1 MSQGERGLTVAVTG
15 PTGTFGFGLIPLL
28 QADDRI
34 ARIIGIARRPFD
46 PAGYG
51 WTKLEYRRGDV
62 RDPATLRD
70 AFAAADVVVHLA
82 FLITGAAPAEELR
95 AVNVEGT
102 LNAFR
107 AAAAAGARRFVY
119 ASSVA
124 AYGFHHD
131 NPVGMTED
139 WPVRPAARLFYAKEK
154 AELEH
159 LLQAEAAS
167 AAAASAGAASA
178 GAASAEAAKGQ
189 AAAPALYL
197 LRPPIVLGPHAL
209 GAKDLLPGPLAPL
222 GRGLASLATRAG
234 QAVRAG
240 HLPRLP
246 VLVPSMPFQCVHEQ
260 DLGDAFLRCVVATG
274 PPGAYNVAADG
285 ILTSADVARE
295 FGLLPLP
302 MPAAPAR
309 IAARAV
315 AALPF
320 LPPAAQW
327 VEAASHPAI
336 MDTTKAK
343 NELGWTPHY
352 TALEALRDTQ
362 PSLPAGYDAQ
372 SLPPV

>member
-28 QADDRI
+28 QGDGRI

-51 WTKLEYRRGDV
+51 WTKMEYRRGDV
-62 RDPATLRD
+62 RDPAALRE
-70 AFAAADVVVHLA
+70 AFEAADVVVHLA
-82 FLITGAAPAEELR
+82 FLITGAAPADELR

-124 AYGFHHD
+124 AYGFHPD

-167 AAAASAGAASA
+167 AKTASAKT
-178 GAASAEAAKGQ
+178 ASAETASAETASTETASAETAKSQ

-222 GRGLASLATRAG
+222 GRGLASLATRTG
-234 QAVRAG
+234 QAARAG
-240 HLPRLP
+240 RIPRFP

-302 MPAAPAR
+302 LPAGPAR
-309 IAARAV
+309 LAARAV

-327 VEAASHPAI
+327 VEAAAHPAI

-343 NELGWTPHY
+343 NELGWTPRY
-352 TALEALRDTQ
+352 TALDALRDT
-362 PSLPAGYDAQ
+362 
-372 SLPPV
+372 

>member
-28 QADDRI
+28 QADDRVTS
-34 ARIIGIARRPFD
+34 IIGIARRPFD
-46 PAGYG
+46 PAEYG
-51 WTKLEYRRGDV
+51 WTKMEYRRGDV
-62 RDPATLRD
+62 RDPPALRE
-70 AFAAADVVVHLA
+70 AFEAADVVVHLA
-82 FLITGAAPAEELR
+82 FLITGAAPADELR

-124 AYGFHHD
+124 AYGFHSD

-159 LLQAEAAS
+159 LLRAEAAS
-167 AAAASAGAASA
+167 AVIGSANSGSANGGNAESGGAERASAGATL
-178 GAASAEAAKGQ
+178 
-189 AAAPALYL
+189 PALYL

-222 GRGLASLATRAG
+222 GRGLASLATRTG
-234 QAVRAG
+234 QAARAG
-240 HLPRLP
+240 HIPRLP

-260 DLGDAFLRCVVATG
+260 DLGDAFLRCIVAAG

-295 FGLLPLP
+295 FGLRPLPLP
-302 MPAAPAR
+302 SAPIR
-309 IAARAV
+309 LAARTV

-327 VEAASHPAI
+327 IEAAAHPAI

-343 NELGWTPHY
+343 NELGWTPRY
-352 TALEALRDTQ
+352 TALDALRDT
-362 PSLPAGYDAQ
+362 
-372 SLPPV
+372 